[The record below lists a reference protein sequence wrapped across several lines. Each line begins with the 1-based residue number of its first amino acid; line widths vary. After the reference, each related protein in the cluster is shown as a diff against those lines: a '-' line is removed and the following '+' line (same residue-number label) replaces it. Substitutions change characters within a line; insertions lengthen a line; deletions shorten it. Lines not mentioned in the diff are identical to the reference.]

1 VPAPTSNDAAIDSF
15 ANAVFAPRGVE
26 VLEAYSSYGKIARR
40 FESANQLAQY
50 DMAGRPMRKMIQLKP
65 NSVPGETFR
74 YTWEGWGLISVIFQ
88 NADHKIGKCS
98 VSANSKNWAEKWTST
113 YPEWPLLDT
122 WNWPAVGR
130 HTRRL
135 RSAMKTTLKSF
146 SQATD

>member
-1 VPAPTSNDAAIDSF
+1 MPAPTSNDAAIDSF